1 MKKIITVLFAVLV
14 STVSVAK
21 EPVLEMVIPFAPGS
35 TTDALARYNARA
47 LTDAGITSVV
57 LNKPGA
63 SGVLGSRYVAN
74 TTNVNSTLL
83 TVSSGGVIGALMSP
97 DQVKL
102 DFLSDFD
109 QITLMTVDPMVIAAP
124 LNSPYN
130 NAKELFD
137 AIKKNPGKVSF
148 GAHTQ
153 TAAIIINSLMHKN
166 KTEVLEVPYAGGA
179 KVNLALLSGEVDFA
193 LLSYAEAS
201 ELYEGGKLKYLGVA
215 TKQRLSFAPNVHTLV
230 EQGISLSED
239 DNAVV
244 FIGVFAPKDMDP
256 ALKTRV
262 HKIITA
268 NLKADLATNNRF
280 KSAKVVASTP
290 LEFKVFIKR
299 YVDAS
304 TEKAAL
310 YRTTH
315 PMK

>member
-1 MKKIITVLFAVLV
+1 MKKIITVLFAVC
-14 STVSVAK
+14 VATSAMAK
-21 EPVLEMVIPFAPGS
+21 DSVLEMVIPFAPGS
-35 TTDALARYNARA
+35 TTDALARYNAKV
-47 LTDAGITSVV
+47 LSDAGIPSVV

-63 SGVLGSRYVAN
+63 SGVLGSRSVAT

-97 DQVKL
+97 EEKKL
-102 DFLSDFD
+102 DFLTDFD

-124 LNSPYN
+124 KNSPYN
-130 NAKELFD
+130 SAKELFD

-153 TAAIIINSLMHKN
+153 TAAIVMNSLLHKTN
-166 KTEVLEVPYAGGA
+166 SKVLEVPYAGGA
-179 KVNLALLSGEVDFA
+179 KVNLALLSGEIDFA

-201 ELYEGGKLKYLGVA
+201 ELYDGGKLKYLGVA
-215 TKQRLSFAPNVHTLV
+215 TKKRLSFAPTVPTLL

-256 ALKTRV
+256 ELKARV

-280 KSAKVVASTP
+280 KSAKVIASTP

-299 YVDAS
+299 YLDANK
-304 TEKAAL
+304 EKAEL
-310 YRTTH
+310 YRSTH
-315 PMK
+315 PLK